1 VVAHDALA
9 LRAVGDVAAH
19 QGEALRRVGTGDHAH
34 APRVVAQIEPTGRSP
49 AARSPRITHAPMQPN
64 APVTSVVM
72 KGTIMPEVFQSERFF
87 REAWPQISHAF
98 ASAVDAATEVQ
109 WITGIA
115 GLEAG
120 ASVLDAPCG
129 FGRHSIE
136 LGRLGYHVTG
146 VDFSETELERAGK
159 AAREAGVSLTLVC
172 QDIRDMEFPSEFD
185 LAVNLFSSIGYFSDD
200 EDRLVVDRF
209 WRALKPGGMFVL
221 DTRNRDQLV
230 RSLPP
235 EERKRVNG
243 WTLRIENSFDPAT
256 SRWRARW
263 FRLRRATAKAKESA
277 QELIGESEIRL
288 YSAHELSAML
298 RPERWSRVELYGGL
312 DGTPFSLDAPR
323 LVLVAWK

>member
-1 VVAHDALA
+1 MT
-9 LRAVGDVAAH
+9 
-19 QGEALRRVGTGDHAH
+19 Q
-34 APRVVAQIEPTGRSP
+34 APL
-49 AARSPRITHAPMQPN
+49 QPN
-64 APVTSVVM
+64 APVTSAVM
-72 KGTIMPEVFQSERFF
+72 NQNIMPDMFQSERFF
-87 REAWPQISHAF
+87 REAWPQISQVF
-98 ASAVDAATEVQ
+98 ATAMDAATDVQ
-109 WITGIA
+109 WITSIA
-115 GLEAG
+115 ALEAG
-120 ASVLDAPCG
+120 ARVLDAPCG

-136 LGRLGYHVTG
+136 LGRLGHRVTG
-146 VDFSETELERAGK
+146 VDFSETELDRARK
-159 AAREAGVSLTLVC
+159 AAQDAGVSLTLVC

-185 LAVNLFSSIGYFSDD
+185 LAVNLFSSIGYFADD

-209 WRALKPGGMFVL
+209 WRALKPGGVFVL

-263 FRLRRATAKAKESA
+263 FRLRRATAKAKEGA

>member
-1 VVAHDALA
+1 MRTRH
-9 LRAVGDVAAH
+9 GS
-19 QGEALRRVGTGDHAH
+19 T
-34 APRVVAQIEPTGRSP
+34 PTSNTTGRSP
-49 AARSPRITHAPMQPN
+49 AASSPRITHAPMQPN
-64 APVTSVVM
+64 PPVTSVVM

-87 REAWPQISHAF
+87 REAWTKISHAF

-109 WITGIA
+109 WITSIT
-115 GLEAG
+115 GLD
-120 ASVLDAPCG
+120 ASARMLDAPCG

-136 LGRLGYHVTG
+136 LGRLGYRVTG
-146 VDFSETELERAGK
+146 VDFIETELDRAGQP
-159 AAREAGVSLTLVC
+159 APEAGVSLTLAC
-172 QDIRDMEFPSEFD
+172 QDIRDMEFPAEFD
-185 LAVNLFSSIGYFSDD
+185 LAVNLFSSIGYFPDD
-200 EDRLVVDRF
+200 EDRLVVYRF
-209 WRALKPGGMFVL
+209 RRALKPGGMFVL

-256 SRWRARW
+256 SRWKARW
-263 FRLRRATAKAKESA
+263 FRLRRAPGKGKEGA

>member
-1 VVAHDALA
+1 MLEPRELVERLANAGGGRCRCAVEVVDPGA
-9 LRAVGDVAAH
+9 
-19 QGEALRRVGTGDHAH
+19 
-34 APRVVAQIEPTGRSP
+34 
-49 AARSPRITHAPMQPN
+49 THAPMQPN
-64 APVTSVVM
+64 APVIRVVM

-87 REAWPQISHAF
+87 REAWPQFSHAF
-98 ASAVDAATEVQ
+98 ASAMDAATEVQ
-109 WITGIA
+109 WITSIA

-120 ASVLDAPCG
+120 ARVLDAPCG
-129 FGRHSIE
+129 FGRHSVE
-136 LGRLGYHVTG
+136 LGRLGYQVTG
-146 VDFSETELERAGK
+146 VDFSETELDRARK
-159 AAREAGVSLTLVC
+159 TAADAGVSLTLVC

-185 LAVNLFSSIGYFSDD
+185 LAVNLFSSIGYFADD

-209 WRALKPGGMFVL
+209 WRALKPGGVFVL

-263 FRLRRATAKAKESA
+263 FRLRRSPAKAKEST

-312 DGTPFSLDAPR
+312 DGTPFSLDAQR